1 MDSLNDYYHDERMQK
16 MFQLVEQPKSLEDI
30 DISESF
36 IKNLVLK
43 IISTYGNIIVNQ
55 IYEITGLHVSILEEV
70 LQKLEKDGMCSQT
83 GGGFLFPSVE
93 YTIKKAG
100 HEKALQLMMEN
111 PYIGISPVS
120 YNEYFTIMG
129 AQVKGRFPLK
139 IPEKV
144 IQYALKDVV
153 GVEQAKKTLIASSIG
168 GTGFF
173 IYGPPGTDK
182 TFLTSKMSDMLP
194 PNLIPNILSL
204 VGVLSDYLTQISI
217 RNVQSSLEIL
227 VGLRFRLFLFSL
239 VLNLHLRSLKHYS
252 IPTRE
257 FMKHHR

>member
-1 MDSLNDYYHDERMQK
+1 MGELFMDSLKDYYHDERMQK

-43 IISTYGNIIVNQ
+43 ILSTYGNIIVNQ
-55 IYEITGLHVSILEEV
+55 IYEITGLHVDILEEV
-70 LQKLEKDGMCSQT
+70 LQKLEKEGMCSQT

-100 HEKALQLMMEN
+100 HEKALQMMMEN

-120 YNEYFTIMG
+120 YNEYFTIMS
-129 AQVKGRFPLK
+129 AQIKGRFPLE

-144 IQYALKDVV
+144 IQHALKDVV

-173 IYGPPGTDK
+173 IYELQEQVK
-182 TFLTSKMSDMLP
+182 
-194 PNLIPNILSL
+194 
-204 VGVLSDYLTQISI
+204 
-217 RNVQSSLEIL
+217 
-227 VGLRFRLFLFSL
+227 LF
-239 VLNLHLRSLKHYS
+239 
-252 IPTRE
+252 
-257 FMKHHR
+257 

>member
-129 AQVKGRFPLK
+129 AQIKGRFPLK
-139 IPEKV
+139 IPKKL
-144 IQYALKDVV
+144 IQYD
-153 GVEQAKKTLIASSIG
+153 
-168 GTGFF
+168 
-173 IYGPPGTDK
+173 
-182 TFLTSKMSDMLP
+182 
-194 PNLIPNILSL
+194 
-204 VGVLSDYLTQISI
+204 
-217 RNVQSSLEIL
+217 
-227 VGLRFRLFLFSL
+227 
-239 VLNLHLRSLKHYS
+239 
-252 IPTRE
+252 
-257 FMKHHR
+257 